1 MAEETT
7 QSAMDYAEHERTY
20 AGFIALTKIGT
31 VYVITILLALA
42 IFGFGGSWSFSVGIL
57 VLVLATIAAAIGMA
71 SNGSVVAPTVALV
84 LSLGLFVL
92 TVAS

>member
-7 QSAMDYAEHERTY
+7 QSAMDYAEHERTF
-20 AGFIALTKIGT
+20 AGFVALTKIAT
-31 VYVITILLALA
+31 VYVLTILLSLA

-57 VLVLATIAAAIGMA
+57 VLVLGTLAAAIGLA
-71 SNGSVVAPTVALV
+71 SNGSVVAPTVGFV
-84 LSLGLFVL
+84 LSLGLLVL